1 MTTSTKRPFV
11 NLDADMVRK
20 LLQGDVDEATR
31 AAYRA
36 MLQEPV
42 PEELVELV
50 KCLTRPKTLH
60 H

>member
-1 MTTSTKRPFV
+1 MTTSTKKPNV
-11 NLDADMVRK
+11 NLDADTIQR

-31 AAYRA
+31 AAYQALLR
-36 MLQEPV
+36 EPV

-50 KCLTRPKTLH
+50 KCLLRPKTQH